1 MKTHDDSIPEIA
13 HTAAISCMA
22 TFGASQLVLRY
33 FTERVFEKIGLLV
46 KKLTIFQF

>member
-33 FTERVFEKIGLLV
+33 FTETVFEKIGLLA
-46 KKLTIFQF
+46 

>member
-22 TFGASQLVLRY
+22 TFGVLQLVLRY
-33 FTERVFEKIGLLV
+33 FTETVFEKIGLLA
-46 KKLTIFQF
+46 